1 MDVGAVSSAL
11 SSYFRG
17 MHEIREHSGRTWLG
31 MLLEWMGVKVPEGVL
46 TIPQTMKPDAI
57 ERRGA
62 IRLHTLGGGRISFH
76 YLSASINCV
85 IRDLSET
92 GACLVV
98 ESPVGMPETFELC
111 FNDED
116 AYRKCRVIWRST
128 NMLGVAFE

>member
-1 MDVGAVSSAL
+1 MRSDV
-11 SSYFRG
+11 
-17 MHEIREHSGRTWLG
+17 
-31 MLLEWMGVKVPEGVL
+31 
-46 TIPQTMKPDAI
+46 I

-62 IRLHTLGGGRISFH
+62 IRLHTLGGGRITFD
-76 YLSASINCV
+76 YLGASINCV
-85 IRDLSET
+85 IRNLSET

-98 ESPVGMPETFELC
+98 ESPVGMPETFDLR